1 MRKIVRAEAAV
12 ASLTLCKKTKKTK
25 KNLCRWGDISVLP
38 PRCSSSNL
46 PITSTWIESL
56 RNAGILYICAYRF
69 FFLNSP
75 HMQNRCFHT
84 REGRKIINLT
94 RGGGIPGSKTMEYF
108 FLLFFS
114 FFFLLFISE
123 EENAFQ
129 PYLLFTLSL
138 TSPSAGVF
146 WHFWK
151 RTSNTCRVS
160 VATFQPPPPPRWR
173 SRPARMT
180 MTPPR
185 VWSAESFIIYL
196 N

>member
-94 RGGGIPGSKTMEYF
+94 RGGGESQGARLWNI
-108 FLLFFS
+108 S
-114 FFFLLFISE
+114 FFFFFLSFFYCLFPKKKMLFSLIYCLHFRSRVPAPASFDISGSERATRVASPLQLSSRRRRHAGARDLHAWRWRHRASEVQKALLFI
-123 EENAFQ
+123 
-129 PYLLFTLSL
+129 
-138 TSPSAGVF
+138 
-146 WHFWK
+146 
-151 RTSNTCRVS
+151 
-160 VATFQPPPPPRWR
+160 
-173 SRPARMT
+173 
-180 MTPPR
+180 
-185 VWSAESFIIYL
+185 
-196 N
+196 